1 MKLYSKGDN
10 FKLYEGNMLE
20 MLDSIAPASVDAV
33 VTDPPYE
40 LTMTQTNFTDMNPL
54 TGKCQ
59 YLTLSKEATNDTRRS
74 NSGFVPD
81 K

>member
-20 MLDSIAPASVDAV
+20 MLDAIAPASVDAV

-40 LTMTQTNFTDMNPL
+40 LNFMNKGWDNAADHDPNEFY
-54 TGKCQ
+54 GYEPVNGQ
-59 YLTLSKEATNDTRRS
+59 MSIFDIIEGGNE
-74 NSGFVPD
+74 
-81 K
+81 

>member
-20 MLDSIAPASVDAV
+20 MLDAIAPASVDAV

-40 LTMTQTNFTDMNPL
+40 LTMTQTNFTDMNP
-54 TGKCQ
+54 
-59 YLTLSKEATNDTRRS
+59 
-74 NSGFVPD
+74 
-81 K
+81 

>member
-20 MLDSIAPASVDAV
+20 MLDAIAPASVDAV

-40 LTMTQTNFTDMNPL
+40 LNFMNK
-54 TGKCQ
+54 GW
-59 YLTLSKEATNDTRRS
+59 D
-74 NSGFVPD
+74 NSGIAFNPD
-81 K
+81 YANRFIRQYILEGGNE

>member
-20 MLDSIAPASVDAV
+20 MLDAIAPASVDAV

-40 LTMTQTNFTDMNPL
+40 LNFMNK
-54 TGKCQ
+54 GW
-59 YLTLSKEATNDTRRS
+59 D
-74 NSGFVPD
+74 NSGIAFNPETWRKCYAVL
-81 K
+81 KSGGYLLAFGG